1 MTIPDGTNLPPVKI
15 AFVIDGEIA
24 DILHTDER
32 LAAIFTS
39 EPLMLDVTNKVG
51 KNGIAVGYLY
61 NYETGEFTPPL
72 QTENRE

>member
-15 AFVIDGEIA
+15 AFIIDGEIA

-39 EPLMLDVTNKVG
+39 EPLMLDITDRVNKEGILVG
-51 KNGIAVGYLY
+51 HLY
-61 NYETGEFTPPL
+61 NYQTGEFMPPE